1 MKNESKFVDLA
12 KKIWSKRDFPAD
24 RFSSIIKIDFK
35 RLLEIFNKNDFNSF
49 EKIVE
54 DLSNGSFLII
64 QKCFTKK
71 EIEFLKEVGNNLMNS
86 EESSFYKMDRKI
98 PNFWR
103 DITSEHSHKYGVPV
117 VKKSMY
123 FFHWN
128 GEEKLFELINKRWD
142 IIKILGG
149 RESSFGKS
157 TYPEDGFIDR
167 IQLVEYPSGTGYL
180 APHQDPDHNQRCFIS
195 GYMSKIGV
203 DFKSGGFWALN
214 QNNQKVN
221 LEKKID
227 VGDMGIGSAKIVH
240 GVDQIDT
247 DISSKRWFLGLYTN
261 DSDCVNNRITLEAP
275 KIKI

>member
-1 MKNESKFVDLA
+1 MKNENQFVEIA
-12 KKIWSKRDFPAD
+12 KKIWSERNTPAD
-24 RFSSIIKIDFK
+24 RFINIKKINFNK
-35 RLLEIFNKNDFNSF
+35 LQEIFKNSDFTSF
-49 EKIVE
+49 ENLVR

-64 QKCFTKK
+64 EKCFSKN
-71 EIEFLKEVGNNLMNS
+71 EIDFLKETGNNLMNS
-86 EESSFYKMDRKI
+86 QKSSFYKMDKKI

-128 GEEKLFELINKRWD
+128 GEDKLFELINKRWD

-157 TYPEDGFIDR
+157 TLPQDGYIDR
-167 IQLVEYPSGTGYL
+167 IQLVEYPCGTGYL

-195 GYMSKIGV
+195 GYMSKIGI
-203 DFKSGGFWALN
+203 DFKTGGFWALN
-214 QNNQKVN
+214 KNNEKVN
-221 LEKKID
+221 LEDQIE

-240 GVDQIDT
+240 GVDQID
-247 DISSKRWFLGLYTN
+247 DQISSKRWFLGLYTN
-261 DSDCVNNRITLEAP
+261 DSDCVKDRITLKSPEL
-275 KIKI
+275 KV

>member
-1 MKNESKFVDLA
+1 MKKEKQFVDLA
-12 KKIWSKRDFPAD
+12 KNIWEKRDSPAN
-24 RFSSIIKIDFK
+24 RFTSIIKIDFQK
-35 RLLEIFNKNDFNSF
+35 LIDIFNQNDFVAF
-49 EKIVE
+49 DKIVR

-64 QKCFTKK
+64 QKCFSNE
-71 EIEFLKEVGNNLMNS
+71 EIDFLKETGINLMNS
-86 EESSFYKMDRKI
+86 KESSFHKMDRKI

-128 GEEKLFELINKRWD
+128 GEDKLFNLINKRWD

-157 TYPEDGFIDR
+157 TFPEDGYIDR
-167 IQLVEYPSGTGYL
+167 IQLVEYPYGTGYL

-221 LEKKID
+221 LENQLE

-240 GVDQIDT
+240 GVDKID
-247 DISSKRWFLGLYTN
+247 DEISSKRWFLGLYTN
-261 DSDCVNNRITLEAP
+261 DSDCVKNRKTLESP
-275 KIKI
+275 KINV